1 MTDVAPSSFKIS
13 QSLEGFL
20 AHPIWSDGF
29 RPFFPLAALSALGYI
44 LYWGLSLSGL
54 IEGAERLD
62 PFLLHRYD
70 MIFGYLTAAM
80 VGFLATAVPA
90 WSNTR
95 NVAGWELFGLSLV
108 WMAGRLAFWLLGIVP
123 AWLVFGLHFLFL
135 GLAAFRLLPPLW
147 TARMRHL
154 VWPVLL
160 LVLAQII
167 SAVGFMREEEIVIG
181 ALSIGFETGLA
192 LAEGAFAIMVLTALA
207 AISTAIVNMALK
219 EARDDG
225 VKFIPRPPIR
235 RVAFLC
241 ISFYTLARVTDA
253 SDALQGWLA
262 IASACAV
269 LNILQDW
276 HIRGALSM
284 LYSRCL
290 YGIYWLL
297 AIGLAMQG
305 GGLLEILSQEA
316 FLAGRH
322 MLFIG
327 GFSFPTLLVL
337 IIAGSRHS
345 GHSLEPRLFFSLALI
360 FMLVACLFRAI
371 MPLVVPW
378 IDWMMWAWLSFA
390 LSFVCYLIQFL
401 PWAFAENAD
410 E

>member
-1 MTDVAPSSFKIS
+1 MSDVVPNSFSIN
-13 QSLEGFL
+13 QSFQGFVERPL
-20 AHPIWSDGF
+20 WSDGF
-29 RPFFPLAALSALGYI
+29 RPFFPLAAVSALGYI

-54 IEGAERLD
+54 VDAGAALD

-95 NVAGWELFGLSLV
+95 NVAGGELLGLCLV
-108 WMAGRLAFWLLGIVP
+108 WIAGRVAFWLIGIVP
-123 AWLVFGLHFLFL
+123 AWVAFGLHFLFL
-135 GLAAFRLLPPLW
+135 ALAAIRLLPPLW

-160 LVLAQII
+160 LMSAQGVAATGYIVGEGIPLGPLVI
-167 SAVGFMREEEIVIG
+167 S
-181 ALSIGFETGLA
+181 FETGLA

-207 AISTAIVNMALK
+207 AISTAIVNIALE
-219 EARDDG
+219 EAREDG

-241 ISFYTLARVTDA
+241 ISLYTLARIAEA

-262 IASACAV
+262 IASACAI

-276 HIRGALSM
+276 HMRGALSTF
-284 LYSRCL
+284 YSRCL

-305 GGLLEILSQEA
+305 GGLLEIVSEEA
-316 FLAGRH
+316 FIAGRH

-327 GFSFPTLLVL
+327 GFSYPTLLVL

-345 GHSLEPRLFFSLALI
+345 GHSLEPRLFFSLAI
-360 FMLVACLFRAI
+360 VFMLAACLFRAI
-371 MPLVVPW
+371 LPLTVPS
-378 IDWMMWAWLSFA
+378 IDWMIGAWLCFA
-390 LSFVCYLIQFL
+390 LSFVCYLVQFL